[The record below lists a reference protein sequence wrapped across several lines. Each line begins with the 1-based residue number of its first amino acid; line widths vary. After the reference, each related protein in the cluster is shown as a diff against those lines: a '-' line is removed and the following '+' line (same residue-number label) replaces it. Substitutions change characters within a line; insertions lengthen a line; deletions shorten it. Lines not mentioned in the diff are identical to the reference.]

1 MCKKSGGIVI
11 IHKSK
16 LENCLSFIQRESQF
30 VQWVII
36 SNVAFD
42 LQNDSILGCV
52 FVPPEG
58 SKYSNSE
65 SFDEIEKELIAL
77 SKDSNMYSAIV
88 GDFNA
93 KTGTLNDFIITDERL
108 LDLFNFD
115 CNNDVLSYMLD
126 YENLE
131 NQGVPFSRVS
141 QCSCQK
147 NNYGFKLLYPRSPE
161 GKEGILFYLCPSV
174 RPSVRP
180 SVSPRYFLSH
190 FSQQLSMAEICYL
203 ITSFI

>member
-52 FVPPEG
+52 FVPQEG

-115 CNNDVLSYMLD
+115 CDNDVLSYMLD

-180 SVSPRYFLSH
+180 SVSPRYFL
-190 FSQQLSMAEICYL
+190 
-203 ITSFI
+203 